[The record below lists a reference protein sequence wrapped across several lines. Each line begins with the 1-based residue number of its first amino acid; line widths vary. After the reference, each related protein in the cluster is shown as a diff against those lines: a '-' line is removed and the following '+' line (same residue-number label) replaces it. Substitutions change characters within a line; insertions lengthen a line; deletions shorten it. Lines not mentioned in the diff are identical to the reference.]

1 MEQALTPREMREAQ
15 RDYYCPPA
23 APEVLRHIDDA
34 IINLQ
39 AAAHAHHLGKE
50 HAMRQLIALAAT
62 SVMQAG
68 ES

>member
-1 MEQALTPREMREAQ
+1 MEQALTQ